1 MIGFC
6 RKQNRQREVLK
17 MQAPFEQ
24 NVIALIWD
32 FDKTIAKESMLQLLF
47 KKYGM
52 NETEFWVENNNLAK
66 KYKEKGIKVS
76 KDTIYL
82 NQILTYVEQGRF
94 EGLNN
99 SILRE
104 LGKEIDFFE
113 GIPEFFQATKNVIEE
128 SDKYKKY
135 HVKLEH
141 YIVST
146 GLAEMIKG
154 SSVFPFVEDVWACQF
169 FEDAAPSV
177 FGDTDEA
184 HPEGVIRSNRLK
196 QIAFSIDNTS
206 KTRAIF
212 EINKGANKYPDM
224 DVNAKIPSNSRRIPF
239 SNMIY
244 IADGP
249 SDVPVFSVLKQYGG
263 KTFAVYPKGS
273 VQHLNEVDKLREDH
287 RIDMFGEAD
296 YRKGSLTHLWLTEHV
311 KKIADRIYL
320 GKEDTIRGTMPVVQ
334 EPCPGVWTAVPEP
347 RPVVYLQ

>member
-1 MIGFC
+1 
-6 RKQNRQREVLK
+6 

-24 NVIALIWD
+24 NIIALIWD
-32 FDKTIAKESMLQLLF
+32 FDKTIAKDTMLQLLL
-47 KKYGM
+47 KKYGI
-52 NETEFWVENNNLAK
+52 NEAEFWVENNSLIK

-94 EGLNN
+94 DGLNN
-99 SILRE
+99 AVLRE
-104 LGKEIDFFE
+104 LGKEINFFE
-113 GIPEFFQATKNVIEE
+113 GIPEFFHDVKSLIEE

-154 SSVFPFVEDVWACQF
+154 SAVFPFVEDVWACQF
-169 FEDAAPSV
+169 FE
-177 FGDTDEA
+177 EA
-184 HPEGVIRSNRLK
+184 VSSIFPDNEQEPAEGVIRSNRLK

-212 EINKGANKYPDM
+212 EINKGTNKNPDI
-224 DVNAKIPSNSRRIPF
+224 DVNARLPFTSRRIPF
-239 SNMIY
+239 TNMIY

-249 SDVPVFSVLKQYGG
+249 SDVPVFSIIKQYGG

-273 VQHLNEVDKLREDH
+273 VQHLNEVDKLREDN
-287 RIDMFGEAD
+287 RVDMFGEAD
-296 YRKGSLTHLWLTEHV
+296 YRQGSLTYLWLTEQV

-320 GKEDTIRGTMPVVQ
+320 GKEETIRGTGVTVQ
-334 EPCPGVWTAVPEP
+334 EPCPGLWTSVQEP
-347 RPVVYLQ
+347 RPIVYLQ